1 MKINFKKVR
10 DVKTPAKAYDAAAYD
25 LFIPEDQK
33 PFWLPAGE
41 QVLIKLG
48 IILELKRG
56 YKAIILPRSGYA
68 VNDGLGFTNGV
79 GLIDPDYRGELGA
92 ILRNYSKKDFY
103 VCGGLKIVQLA
114 IEKIDLVTLKE
125 VDEIN
130 TTIRGSYGFGSSGK

>member
-10 DVKTPAKAYDAAAYD
+10 DVKTPEKAYDAAAYD

-33 PFWLPAGE
+33 PFWLLAGDQE
-41 QVLIKLG
+41 LIKLG
-48 IILELKRG
+48 IILELKKG

-68 VNDGLGFTNGV
+68 ANDGLGFTNGA

-92 ILRNYSKKDFY
+92 ILRNYSHQDFY
-103 VCGGLKIVQLA
+103 VCGALKIAQLM
-114 IEKIDLVTLKE
+114 IDKVDCVTLKE

>member
-10 DVKTPAKAYDAAAYD
+10 NVKTPEKAYKAAAYD
-25 LFIPEDQK
+25 LFIPEDQR
-33 PFWLPAGE
+33 PFWLLAGD

-48 IILELKRG
+48 IILELKKG

-68 VNDGLGFTNGV
+68 LKNGLGFTNGV

-92 ILRNYSKKDFY
+92 ILRNYSKQDFY
-103 VCGGLKIVQLA
+103 VCGGLKIPQLM
-114 IEKIDLVTLKE
+114 IEKVDCVTLKE

-130 TTIRGSYGFGSSGK
+130 TTLRDTSGFGSSGK